1 MSPGKTFLSLSQTTG
16 SGELR
21 WDGVEAP
28 GLGTH
33 LCRASYRRGYSVP
46 QHVTAVG
53 LAPVSGTWFGF
64 QWHLVWVSVV
74 KSTGGEAVLP
84 PGQSSDG
91 QSLLP
96 MAAPH
101 SCAFTVMMTSTEH
114 CLDPCLESAGL
125 PLIFQSSSRG
135 MMIL

>member
-1 MSPGKTFLSLSQTTG
+1 MRSRHRVWVHTLQNVLQKGIQ
-16 SGELR
+16 R
-21 WDGVEAP
+21 AP
-28 GLGTH
+28 A
-33 LCRASYRRGYSVP
+33 CYSCGARS
-46 QHVTAVG
+46 H
-53 LAPVSGTWFGF
+53 

-96 MAAPH
+96 MATPH

-114 CLDPCLESAGL
+114 CLDPCLESVGL